1 MNVQIVNVQR
11 LKKFS
16 AITIPQVKGTVLRIN
31 TCVKC
36 RKLIVVSFTRVR
48 VNVTAGGAA
57 LKKMINKTNAFDF

>member
-11 LKKFS
+11 TGTKVS

-48 VNVTAGGAA
+48 VNVIAGGAA
-57 LKKMINKTNAFDF
+57 LKK